1 MEACQGFFRIYAL
14 CFACVILTLKTITKK
29 SLKDHHN
36 MSNSEPEVDWAVFIP
51 AVIIVLVCAI
61 PLMIFPESASQ
72 ILADGRKI
80 IMTNFL
86 WLYLIVGISTTLF
99 CLWLVLG
106 RYAHV
111 KLGAPDESPEYSDM
125 HWVAMMF
132 TTAIG
137 ASVIAWGFAEPIF
150 YLQTPPLGIEVGS
163 TKSFEWAHMYPLL
176 HWGIV
181 PWSMY
186 ALPAVPIAYMLYV
199 KRYPVLR
206 ISSAC
211 DGALPKRGRDQIKT
225 IIDILIVLGI
235 VGGVATSLGLGVPLL
250 SAMLST
256 LFEVPDSMVIK
267 MSVLSLWTLLFGA
280 SVYRGL
286 KSGIKVLAD
295 INIVLA
301 IFAIFFVLIAG
312 PGVFIMDLTV
322 NSIGLMFNNFISTAT
337 WTDPIE
343 NGSFPEDW
351 TGFYWG
357 WWLAYTGMVGL
368 FFGRISR
375 GRTIRQLVLG
385 VICWGCLGTWL
396 FLAVM
401 GGYSLYLETTG
412 TLAVKEILSTQGMSF
427 VNALVIQSLPFG
439 KFTLF
444 IFTLLS
450 IIFYATTID
459 SSAYVLSSISA
470 KNLRS
475 DAEPK
480 RWNRLAWAVLLALIT
495 AGILQSG
502 ALDTVLSI
510 TVLSSVPLIPILFIL
525 SISLVRWL
533 KQDFG
538 EIVRP
543 KEISLAVENVKSN
556 S

>member
-1 MEACQGFFRIYAL
+1 
-14 CFACVILTLKTITKK
+14 
-29 SLKDHHN
+29 

-51 AVIIVLVCAI
+51 AVIIVLVCTI

-86 WLYLIVGISTTLF
+86 WLYLIVGISAFLF

-256 LFEVPDSMVIK
+256 LFEVPDSMMIK

-510 TVLSSVPLIPILFIL
+510 TVLSSVPLIPILLIL

-533 KQDFG
+533 NQDFG
-538 EIVRP
+538 EMVSP